1 MSLPHEQSAK
11 SGVTPVQTAPMQPGA
26 SSQRDSSIMYR
37 QDQVAKQQSMNK
49 QYSGGKRGRPRKSKR
64 HRGGSSNSIVV
75 PSFSTPGPP
84 VSGGNQSSTGTS
96 MSTTS
101 AALQGSADGSC
112 DKCIGDAS
120 QTPHCQSGACNPQAG
135 GQNGG
140 GCNSCSGDNGLI
152 PIGKTWGC
160 LSGGGKRKTK
170 KIKKHY
176 MWNTKGKRY
185 IAKTYK
191 QHLRGVKLGHTHKTP
206 KKSKRTSNK
215 SKRTSKK
222 SNRKTHRK

>member
-11 SGVTPVQTAPMQPGA
+11 SGVTPVQTAPLQPGA

-49 QYSGGKRGRPRKSKR
+49 QYSGGKRGRSKKSKKYRKSKR
-64 HRGGSSNSIVV
+64 HRGGSSTGIVV

-84 VSGGNQSSTGTS
+84 VSAGNQSATGTS
-96 MSTTS
+96 MSTNSTD
-101 AALQGSADGSC
+101 LQGKADGSC

-135 GQNGG
+135 GGQKGG
-140 GCNSCSGDNGLI
+140 SCSSCGDNGLI
-152 PIGKTWGC
+152 PVGKTWGC

-170 KIKKHY
+170 KFKKHY

-185 IAKTYK
+185 TAKTYK
-191 QHLRGVKLGHTHKTP
+191 QHLRGAKLGHTHQKP
-206 KKSKRTSNK
+206 RKSRKSKRK
-215 SKRTSKK
+215 
-222 SNRKTHRK
+222 H

>member
-11 SGVTPVQTAPMQPGA
+11 SGVIPVQTAPFTTGA

-37 QDQVAKQQSMNK
+37 QDQVAKQQAMNK
-49 QYSGGKRGRPRKSKR
+49 QYSGGKRGRPRKSRKSRKSKR
-64 HRGGSSNSIVV
+64 HRGGSSTGIVV

-84 VSGGNQSSTGTS
+84 VAAGNQSATGTS
-96 MSTTS
+96 MSTNSTN
-101 AALQGSADGSC
+101 LQGTADSSC

-135 GQNGG
+135 GGQRGG
-140 GCNSCSGDNGLI
+140 GCSSCGDNGLI
-152 PIGKTWGC
+152 PVGKTWGC

-170 KIKKHY
+170 KFKKHY

-185 IAKTYK
+185 TAKTYK
-191 QHLRGVKLGHTHKTP
+191 QHLRGVKLGHTHKKP
-206 KKSKRTSNK
+206 KKSKKSRK
-215 SKRTSKK
+215 SKRK
-222 SNRKTHRK
+222 H